1 MSVEQL
7 EKIDYQYPKH
17 GKFKWLTVILVLFL
31 LTVVSYIPISYKIK
45 SMIKKQVQ
53 SIPGCPMDYKDI
65 ETEFFLPKF
74 VIKDLVIPSRCFGQR
89 GGSPLK
95 LENVYLHIRGL
106 SFSPF
111 GPHFML
117 ETTIVENTI
126 KAYITTGFDSIS
138 LKIRENEIDAKVLNL
153 FVKKFKLLGKL
164 KLDAQVV
171 AGTKGLKDFK
181 LNIRSKDLV
190 IPPQKISALSVY
202 TLKLNDLLIQ
212 SYMDGNKIIIKD
224 IVIGDVNSPIRA
236 NYKGHIKLSQPNF
249 RRSSI
254 DLKGEVKF
262 TNKFIEDYAI
272 LKFALPQFTKKD
284 EFYQINLK
292 GPITRPTP
300 SSK

>member
-7 EKIDYQYPKH
+7 DKIDYTYPKH
-17 GKFKWLTVILVLFL
+17 GKFKWSTTILVVFV
-31 LTVVSYIPISYKIK
+31 LTTLSYFPIIFKVK
-45 SMIKKQVQ
+45 SIIKKQVQ
-53 SIPGCPMDYKDI
+53 TIPGCPIDYQDI

-95 LENVYLHIRGL
+95 LEKVFLHIRGL

-117 ETTIVENTI
+117 ETDIMEN
-126 KAYITTGFDSIS
+126 KLQAYITAGFGGVHFNI
-138 LKIRENEIDAKVLNL
+138 NNNTIDAKVLGL
-153 FVKKFKLLGKL
+153 FVKQIKLLGKFTVDA
-164 KLDAQVV
+164 KLDT
-171 AGTKGLKDFK
+171 GSKGISDFK
-181 LNIRSKDLV
+181 LNIRSKNLV
-190 IPPQKISALSVY
+190 VPPQRVAALSVY
-202 TLKLNDLLIQ
+202 TLKLNELLVRA
-212 SYMDGNKIIIKD
+212 YMQGNKIIVKD
-224 IVIGDVNSPIRA
+224 VVLGDVNSPIRA
-236 NYKGHIKLSQPNF
+236 SYKGHIDLVQPRF

-262 TNKFIEDYAI
+262 SQKFLEDYAI

-292 GPITRPTP
+292 GPITRPIP